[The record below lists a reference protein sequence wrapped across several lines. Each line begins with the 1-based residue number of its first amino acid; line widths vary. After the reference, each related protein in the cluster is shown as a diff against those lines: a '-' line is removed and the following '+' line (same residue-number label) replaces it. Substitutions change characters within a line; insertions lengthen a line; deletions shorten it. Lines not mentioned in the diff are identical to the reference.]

1 MRRGPRVPTMTP
13 MNILVGYI
21 PTPEGLAAVD
31 WAIAEAQQHQA
42 SLFVL
47 NTGKDGNYADAQFAS
62 AADIDALDAQLAGAG
77 LQHTMLRP
85 TDGVNAADSLL
96 TAAGEN
102 DIDLIVIGVRRRS
115 PVGKLITG
123 STAQAVLLGAE
134 CPVVG
139 VKPAR

>member
-1 MRRGPRVPTMTP
+1 

-31 WAIAEAQQHQA
+31 WAIAEAQAHSA

-47 NTGKDGNYADAQFAS
+47 NTGKDGNYADPQFATS
-62 AADIDALDAQLAGAG
+62 EDIDALDAQLESAGVT
-77 LQHTMLRP
+77 HTMLRP

-96 TAAGEN
+96 SAAEEN
-102 DIDLIVIGVRRRS
+102 AADLIVIGVRRRS

-123 STAQAVLLGAE
+123 STAQAVMLGAD
-134 CPVVG
+134 CAVVG
-139 VKPAR
+139 VKPTR